1 MNNIYLLIAPVMV
14 TLVETAP
21 TIKHRKESSSLSKL
35 TYGITDLGS
44 IPSVEPVICFF
55 ILFEMLTLKMSE
67 VEE

>member
-1 MNNIYLLIAPVMV
+1 MNNIYLLIDPVMAT

-21 TIKHRKESSSLSKL
+21 TIKHS
-35 TYGITDLGS
+35 
-44 IPSVEPVICFF
+44 PSVEPVICFF